1 MSFTCVKF
9 FEKLVDASEVSS
21 PTSKRKKLVLVSE
34 VLYLAIK
41 RTNIQSR
48 ELMKP
53 WERIEKWGKLVKH
66 LKFVYVLICFKYY
79 FSFLITIPLV

>member
-53 WERIEKWGKLVKH
+53 
-66 LKFVYVLICFKYY
+66 
-79 FSFLITIPLV
+79 